1 MIETRGRPTAVQL
14 ISYASSQP
22 SGSTP
27 SSNRNQYESH
37 RPSERRVYHPAAPAD
52 RSQWAM
58 WMGNV
63 PKHADE
69 HDLQTFIAAQNPDH
83 GVLSVFLI
91 SKSSCAFVNFASE
104 AHLNDAIKQC
114 NGKHLGPDWT
124 RGPPLVCRV
133 RTLNDDLWTGVG
145 GQRGVGLHRQWINS
159 RIAARDGIGDA
170 DSPSAASD
178 ASTTSSFFEKHF
190 PRRFFVLKSQTREE
204 LDRCVEDGVWFIQ
217 THNGAVLDRAFRT
230 SDETILF
237 FSVNKSGQ
245 FYGYARMRTSVMT
258 TNDAIHD
265 GLPPDTMVAEKSP
278 SPFTPSPSPPGITQ
292 SAPSVMTPAG
302 HPDLQELY
310 EAGKGV
316 HQPISLDGLLQRHQD
331 ILEARLEPEPD
342 DHPEPSPM
350 SDGVSGYTAQITVEW
365 ICLEP
370 LPFKRTRN
378 IVNTWNRDREV
389 KISRDGTE
397 LDPNAGLA
405 LLEAWRLVQ
414 DERRRR
420 QA

>member
-1 MIETRGRPTAVQL
+1 MCETRERSTDVHMN
-14 ISYASSQP
+14 SNASTHHPNESIPP
-22 SGSTP
+22 S
-27 SSNRNQYESH
+27 NKNQYESH
-37 RPSERRVYHPAAPAD
+37 KPSERRVYHPAAPAD

-69 HDLQTFIAAQNPDH
+69 HNLQTFIAAQNPDH

-104 AHLNDAIKQC
+104 AHLNAAIEQC
-114 NGKHLGPDWT
+114 DGKHLGPDWA

-159 RIAARDGIGDA
+159 RIAAGDGIEDA

-190 PRRFFVLKSQTREE
+190 PRRFFVLKSQTTEE

-217 THNGAVLDRAFRT
+217 THNVAVLDRAFRT
-230 SDETILF
+230 SEETILF
-237 FSVNKSGQ
+237 FSANKSGQ
-245 FYGYARMRTSVMT
+245 FYGYARMGTSVVT

-265 GLPPDTMVAEKSP
+265 GLPPNTTVAEKSA
-278 SPFTPSPSPPGITQ
+278 SPVTPSPSPPGVPQ
-292 SAPSVMTPAG
+292 SAPSVMGPR
-302 HPDLQELY
+302 HPDFQQFY
-310 EAGKGV
+310 EAGKDV
-316 HQPISLDGLLQRHQD
+316 RQPISLDRLLQRHQD
-331 ILEARLEPEPD
+331 VLEAGSEPEADEHAEPD
-342 DHPEPSPM
+342 PQ
-350 SDGVSGYTAQITVEW
+350 SDRVSDYTAQITVEW
-365 ICLEP
+365 ICPES

-397 LDPNAGLA
+397 LDPVAGSA
-405 LLEAWRLVQ
+405 LLEAWRLLQ
-414 DERRRR
+414 GERSR
-420 QA
+420 QRA